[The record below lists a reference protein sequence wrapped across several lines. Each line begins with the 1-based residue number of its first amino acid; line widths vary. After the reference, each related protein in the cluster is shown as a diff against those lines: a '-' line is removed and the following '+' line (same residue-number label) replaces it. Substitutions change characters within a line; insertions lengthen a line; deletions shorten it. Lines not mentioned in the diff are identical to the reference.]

1 MVLARARVAMTSFNS
16 AQNKPNAMTCSTSG
30 LTLAALTS
38 QTMPIISIYPVI
50 SVAALE
56 STLLGEDLYNYF

>member
-38 QTMPIISIYPVI
+38 QTMPSFHERSMPYFGGTAG
-50 SVAALE
+50 S
-56 STLLGEDLYNYF
+56 NYIKSWGS

>member
-16 AQNKPNAMTCSTSG
+16 AENKPNAMTYSTSG

-38 QTMPIISIYPVI
+38 QTMPNFHEKSMPYFGGIAGSNYI
-50 SVAALE
+50 E
-56 STLLGEDLYNYF
+56 SWGL